1 MASLT
6 QTPKGPKIQLI
17 CPDGKRRP
25 IYLGTKLSK
34 RQAETV
40 LANVEKLAHAI
51 ESNTVPERE
60 TSVWLSKVPDKQ
72 QLNVLFQTTSRVGMA

>member
-25 IYLGTKLSK
+25 IYLGKKLSK

-40 LANVEKLAHAI
+40 RSYIEKLAHAV
-51 ESNTVPERE
+51 ESNTIPGDVR
-60 TSVWLSKVPDKQ
+60 
-72 QLNVLFQTTSRVGMA
+72 